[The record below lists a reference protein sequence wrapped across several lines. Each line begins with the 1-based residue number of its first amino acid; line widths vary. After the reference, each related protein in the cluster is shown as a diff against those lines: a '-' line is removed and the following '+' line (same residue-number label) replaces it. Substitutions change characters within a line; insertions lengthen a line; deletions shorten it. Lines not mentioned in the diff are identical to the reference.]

1 MTDLT
6 PLPAVQISGAARR
19 PISAQHSEVQTPK
32 ARISLGK
39 RAKAAVI
46 VRLLLNEGADIPLED
61 LPDDLQAAL
70 TQQMG
75 AMRLIDR
82 DTLQATVAEFA
93 DELEGL
99 GLTFPNGIAGAL
111 TALDG
116 RISEQTAKRLR
127 KEAGVRQAGD
137 PWDRLRSEDLD
148 SLQRLAERECV
159 EVAAVLLSKLET
171 GIAAK
176 LLGQLPGSLARRITY
191 AVSQTTQIR
200 PDAVDRIG
208 LALAAQLD
216 AKPVLAFDEGPIE
229 RVGEILNVSSAVT
242 RDDVL
247 TGLDETDAEFAQA
260 VRKALFTFAHIPVRV
275 DPREASK
282 VTRAV
287 EQNVLVTALSYANT
301 DQEMAP
307 TADFL
312 LANMSTRLADTLRE
326 MIAEAGTPS
335 AKDGEEAL
343 TALVIAARDLAER
356 GEITLHAAS
365 DAENETDA

>member
-6 PLPAVQISGAARR
+6 PLPAVQLSGTAQR
-19 PISAQHSEVQTPK
+19 PVSEQHAEALTPK
-32 ARISLGK
+32 ARINLGK

-75 AMRLIDR
+75 TMRLIDR

-93 DELEGL
+93 EELEGL
-99 GLTFPNGIAGAL
+99 GLTFPKGIAGAL

-148 SLQRLAERECV
+148 SLQRLAESESV
-159 EVAAVLLSKLET
+159 EVAAVMLSKLDT
-171 GIAAK
+171 GMAAK
-176 LLGQLPGSLARRITY
+176 LLGQLPGPLARRIIY
-191 AVSQTTQIR
+191 AVSQTNDIR

-216 AKPVLAFDEGPIE
+216 AKPVLAFEEGPIE
-229 RVGEILNVSSAVT
+229 RVGEILNVSTAVT

-260 VRKALFTFAHIPVRV
+260 VRKALFTFAHIPVRI

-287 EQNVLVTALSYANT
+287 EQNVLVTALSYALK
-301 DQEMAP
+301 DEKMA
-307 TADFL
+307 TAADFL
-312 LANMSTRLADTLRE
+312 LTNMSTRLADTLRE
-326 MIAEAGTPS
+326 TIAEGGAPTL
-335 AKDGEEAL
+335 KDGEEAL

-356 GEITLHAAS
+356 GEITLLS
-365 DAENETDA
+365 TGDANTQADT

>member
-6 PLPAVQISGAARR
+6 PLPAVQVSGGSRQAV
-19 PISAQHSEVQTPK
+19 SAFQNDTPPPK

-75 AMRLIDR
+75 QMRLIDR

-111 TALDG
+111 NALDG

-127 KEAGVRQAGD
+127 KEAGVRQAGN
-137 PWDRLRSEDLD
+137 PWDRLRSQDLD
-148 SLQRLAERECV
+148 SLQRLAEREST
-159 EVAAVLLSKLET
+159 EVAAVMLSMLET
-171 GIAAK
+171 GKAAK
-176 LLGQLPGSLARRITY
+176 LLGQLPGHLARRITY
-191 AVSQTTQIR
+191 AVSQTNDIR

-216 AKPVLAFDEGPIE
+216 AKPDLAFEAGPIE
-229 RVGEILNVSSAVT
+229 RVGEILNISTSET

-247 TGLDETDAEFAQA
+247 VGLDETDADFAQA
-260 VRKALFTFAHIPVRV
+260 VRKALFTFAHIPIRI
-275 DPREASK
+275 DSREAAK

-287 EQNVLVTALSYANT
+287 DQSVLVTALSYAR
-301 DQEMAP
+301 DQEEMAP
-307 TADFL
+307 VADFL
-312 LANMSTRLADTLRE
+312 LSNMSSRLADTLRD
-326 MIAEAGTPS
+326 MIAEAGKPN
-335 AKDGEEAL
+335 ARDGEDAL

-356 GEITLHAAS
+356 GEITLLRPDESEDEA
-365 DAENETDA
+365 NG